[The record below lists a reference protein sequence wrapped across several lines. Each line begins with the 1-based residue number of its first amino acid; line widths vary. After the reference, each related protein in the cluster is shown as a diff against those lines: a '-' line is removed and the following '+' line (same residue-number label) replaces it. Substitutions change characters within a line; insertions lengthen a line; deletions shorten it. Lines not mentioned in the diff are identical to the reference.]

1 MFTHVLRRAAAA
13 VATAFIATLI
23 AACGGQDYS
32 AAVSAVPGAPVI
44 ASFAAAPASQP
55 FGGGQTVLSWSAPGA
70 TTLVIDG
77 GVGDVS
83 GLASKA
89 VKVTA
94 NTTFT
99 LTASNPYGSATATT
113 AVTVAAQPAP
123 AIASFIAT
131 PASLPAGGGSVTLS
145 WATTNATTLSIDNG
159 VGAVTGTSKV
169 VSVAA
174 NTTFTLT
181 ATNAAGAVNKTT
193 SVAVAVTASSNL
205 FIDAALGAD
214 TNPCTQALPCKTMT
228 KALSVVPAASIFSL
242 ADGVYDTTTQGFGVR
257 LPAGATLRAINPGGA
272 TVKGVVID
280 IADGSAT
287 IDGLVL
293 DVDTTAGCA
302 AIHAYGSSGTPTLT
316 LTGVLI
322 KCIKLPQGVQLG
334 GTLQIGGLVKAT
346 MTPGALPGG
355 IYTAGLPDSAFP
367 VVNLEGTAELLIT
380 GGVIDGNNLGQAVG
394 SGGLMVVTENSKL
407 TLDGVTVRNRTQPVL
422 AVQRTGNFGNFGQA
436 FIPTI
441 VLRNGTLID
450 NVGAAN
456 RCEDGAAIAMRNDGG
471 SLTMDHATLSNTAGV
486 GICVGT
492 GSNNAINGGSAS
504 VNLIQSTIT
513 RAGTAAISS
522 ALGGGT
528 LTVDGSSFTNNHN
541 GILWVTS
548 RGSPS
553 FDLRNTTITGDGIA
567 GGIGVSLILPS
578 GTLKMRGS
586 TVSNNADSGVR
597 LQGTMTTDLGKAGD
611 PGGNTFTGTGLT
623 GLRDFVDPGQF
634 VDAVGNTWK
643 PNQQGANANG
653 YYSVPPLFAPVPQM
667 GPASGTN
674 FIISGTTTLNL

>member
-1 MFTHVLRRAAAA
+1 MFTHVLRRAAATLA
-13 VATAFIATLI
+13 ATFIATLI
-23 AACGGQDYS
+23 AACGGNDYN
-32 AAVSAVPGAPVI
+32 AADPAGPSI
-44 ASFAAAPASQP
+44 ATFTATPAAQP
-55 FGGGQTVLSWSAPGA
+55 FGGGQVVLSWNAPYA
-70 TTLVIDG
+70 TTLVIDN

-83 GLASKA
+83 GLSSKA
-89 VKVTA
+89 VNVAA

-99 LTASNPYGSATATT
+99 LTASNAAGTASATT
-113 AVTVAAQPAP
+113 AVTVALQPAP
-123 AIASFIAT
+123 TIGSFTAT
-131 PASLPAGGGSVTLS
+131 PASLPVGGGSVTLS

-181 ATNAAGAVNKTT
+181 ATNAAGAVNKTA

-242 ADGVYDTTTQGFGVR
+242 ADGVYDTTTQGNAFR
-257 LPAGATLRAINPGGA
+257 LPTSATLRAINPGGA
-272 TVKGVVID
+272 TVKGLAIN
-280 IADGSAT
+280 IADGNGSVT

-293 DVDTTAGCA
+293 DLDPITTEC
-302 AIHAYGSSGTPTLT
+302 SSINAQGFSQPPPTLT
-316 LTGVLI
+316 LTGVLM
-322 KCIKLPQGVQLG
+322 KCVAVEHSSQIRG
-334 GTLQIGGLVKAT
+334 GLNIGGNVKAT
-346 MTPGALPGG
+346 MMPGALAGG
-355 IYTAGLPDSAFP
+355 LYTAGLPDGFLPLINLSAS
-367 VVNLEGTAELLIT
+367 AELLIT
-380 GGVIDGNNLGQAVG
+380 GGVIDGNNLGQSTG
-394 SGGLMVVTENSKL
+394 GGLLVVTENSRL
-407 TLDGVTVRNRTQPVL
+407 TLDGVTVRNRTQTVIS
-422 AVQRTGNFGNFGQA
+422 AQRIGTGQDL

-450 NVGAAN
+450 NVGAAT
-456 RCEDGAAIAMRNDGG
+456 RCEDGAAIVMGHNNG
-471 SLTMDHATLSNTAGV
+471 SLTMDRATLSNTAGV
-486 GICVGT
+486 GICVG
-492 GSNNAINGGSAS
+492 NGNGASAS

-528 LTVDGSSFTNNHN
+528 LTVDGSSLTNNHY
-541 GILWVTS
+541 GILWVNS
-548 RGSPS
+548 RGGPS

-567 GGIGVSLILPS
+567 GGIGVSLSLGS

-611 PGGNTFTGTGLT
+611 PGGNSFTGTGLT
-623 GLRDFVDPGQF
+623 GLRDIVDPGQF